1 MGRNQLCPYRNVIRS
16 SQTNACY
23 RPAQN
28 ARREVVEEI
37 ITRLEP
43 VRDTIDRE
51 WLALT
56 GLFANLAFSK
66 PGDKLWSKRRFA
78 MLEDILK
85 DTPLY
90 QHIRAGGLDEGRET
104 ERERELRSLQQE
116 LLTLLQELYP
126 NLSKLAQKK
135 LALIKEPEDLERL
148 VFKVARARNESDVK
162 QYLSMI
168 KTRRGR

>member
-1 MGRNQLCPYRNVIRS
+1 
-16 SQTNACY
+16 
-23 RPAQN
+23 
-28 ARREVVEEI
+28 
-37 ITRLEP
+37 
-43 VRDTIDRE
+43 
-51 WLALT
+51 
-56 GLFANLAFSK
+56 
-66 PGDKLWSKRRFA
+66 